1 MNRILATLMCCVLV
15 MAFGVAAATA
25 EKRVALVIGNSNYQ
39 NAPPLKNPL
48 NDAEAVAKLLSR
60 LGFDVV
66 KGIDLTDRDFART
79 ISTFAKR
86 LDKGADAAL
95 FFYAGHG
102 LQVKGK
108 NYLVPVDAEL
118 ASEASLDFETVRLQ
132 TILSLMERTRRTN
145 LVFLDACRNNPM
157 ARNLARNMGTR
168 SAAIGRGLAR
178 VETGVGTLI
187 AYSTQPGNVALDG
200 EGFHSP
206 FAKAL
211 LKHTEQPGLE
221 IEGLMRKVRQDVITE
236 TNGAQVPWNHSSLTR
251 TFVFRPKAKTAAVS
265 SPKPVPVTP
274 ALPTTPQFDTRA
286 LDLAFWT
293 SIQNSSNIALFKEYL
308 RQYPEG
314 QFKVIANARIKTLT
328 AQKAAKGAA
337 STPEPARAA
346 EPEKAPEPVKTAR
359 LQDEPAEPE
368 AKTPDKRQLTLTL
381 QRELKRVGCDPGVAD
396 GIWGRKG
403 RLALSNFARYAKL
416 NVPGSDPSEEI
427 IDMVRSKK
435 SRICPIVCR
444 AGQELKNGRCVAT
457 QLAKAGTATPE
468 RSGSYDGTYQIR
480 AKRTIVK
487 NKIACLSSYKMTL
500 VVRNGRAT
508 HKIPWGHTLSA
519 RARASRLY
527 ISSIREASGGGWSG
541 ALGLATRTGAK
552 TSGYLKWTG
561 DSSRKCEYRMIVVRT
576 K

>member
-1 MNRILATLMCCVLV
+1 MTAVKKILATLMCCVLV
-15 MAFGVAAATA
+15 MALGIATALA

-48 NDAEAVAKLLSR
+48 NDAEAVAKLLTR

-86 LDKGADAAL
+86 LDQGADAAL

-211 LKHTEQPGLE
+211 LKHSEKPGLE
-221 IEGLMRKVRQDVITE
+221 IEGLMRQVRQDVITE

-265 SPKPVPVTP
+265 PPKPAP
-274 ALPTTPQFDTRA
+274 ALPVTPQFDTRA

-293 SIQNSSNIALFKEYL
+293 SIQNSNNIALFEEYL

-314 QFKVIANARIKTLT
+314 QFKVIANARIKTLS
-328 AQKAAKGAA
+328 AHKAATAPA
-337 STPEPARAA
+337 STPDPARTA

-368 AKTPDKRQLTLTL
+368 LKSPDKRQLTLTL

-396 GIWGRKG
+396 GVWGRKG
-403 RLALSNFARYAKL
+403 RRALSNFARYAKL

-427 IDMVRSKK
+427 IGMVRSKK
-435 SRICPIVCR
+435 SRTCPIVCR
-444 AGQELKNGRCVAT
+444 TGQELKNGRCVAT
-457 QLAKAGTATPE
+457 QLAKVETAKPE
-468 RSGSYDGTYQIR
+468 PSGSYDGTYQIR
-480 AKRTIVK
+480 AKRTAVQ

-500 VVRNGRAT
+500 VVKNGRAS
-508 HKIPWGHTLSA
+508 HKIPWGHTLNA
-519 RARASRLY
+519 RARSNRLY

-552 TSGYLKWTG
+552 TSGFLKWTG
-561 DSSRKCEYRMIVVRT
+561 DSSRRCEYRMIVVRT